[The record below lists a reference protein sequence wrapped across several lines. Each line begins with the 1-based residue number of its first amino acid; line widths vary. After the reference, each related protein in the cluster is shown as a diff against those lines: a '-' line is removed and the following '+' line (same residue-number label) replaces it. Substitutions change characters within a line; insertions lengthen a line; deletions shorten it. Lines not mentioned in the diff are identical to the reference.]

1 MQGNER
7 FSIFLCAVWAL
18 LAAGCATTGL
28 GSRTVAAQYISALVQ
43 IDRPEATKERYGSV
57 VMIKPE
63 PDNKYFYEDGLFSG
77 IFHVTN
83 SRINFV
89 LTNKTDHSIKIM
101 WDESAFIGLDGH
113 SCRVAHTGVKYADR
127 NASQPPSV
135 IPGRTSLTDFVLP
148 TDRVYYREGFYGKY
162 YSSPGG
168 WEELSLVLPSS
179 RRITDVDSTAV
190 QTFRS
195 EVENNKGKRF
205 GLLLPLEIE
214 GVVNEY
220 TFWFQVQDVSVIEK

>member
-1 MQGNER
+1 MRENDRG
-7 FSIFLCAVWAL
+7 SIFLCAVWAL

-28 GSRTVAAQYISALVQ
+28 GSRTMVAKYSSALVQ

-57 VMIKPE
+57 VTIKPE
-63 PDNKYFYEDGLFSG
+63 PDNKYVYEDGLFPG
-77 IFHVTN
+77 IFYVTD
-83 SRINFV
+83 SRINFT
-89 LTNKTDHSIKIM
+89 LTNKTDHSIKIV
-101 WDESAFIGLDGH
+101 WDEAAFIDLDGQ
-113 SCRVAHTGVKYADR
+113 SGRVAHTGVKYVDR

-148 TDRVYYREGFYGKY
+148 TDRVYYREGYYGRY

-168 WEELSLVLPSS
+168 WEELPLVLPGS
-179 RRITDVDSTAV
+179 RQIASVDSTAV

-195 EVENNKGKRF
+195 EVEKNKGKRF

-214 GVVNEY
+214 GVVSEY
-220 TFWFQVQDVSVIEK
+220 TFWFQVQDVSVAE